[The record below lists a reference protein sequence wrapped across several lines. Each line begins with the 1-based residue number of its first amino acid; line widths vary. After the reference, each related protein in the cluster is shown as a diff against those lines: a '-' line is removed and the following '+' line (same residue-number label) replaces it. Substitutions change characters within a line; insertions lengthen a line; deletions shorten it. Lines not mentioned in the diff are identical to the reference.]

1 MVSNIENIIAI
12 IADSQ
17 DGSKLT
23 PNDEYSEFI
32 LLKIQHN
39 TQNEL
44 VNVENLIQD
53 FNYMINQLQ
62 SAVQVLEKENA

>member
-1 MVSNIENIIAI
+1 MVPNIENTTAI

-17 DGSKLT
+17 DGGKLN
-23 PNDEYSEFI
+23 PNDEYSAFI
-32 LLKIQHN
+32 LLKIEHN
-39 TQNEL
+39 TQNGV

-62 SAVQVLEKENA
+62 SAVQILEKENG